1 MRMADIIEVVNDF
14 RRQISTIDTSGECNM
29 PTQRRRRNMNKAL
42 ESWIE
47 DKASLNWSPAKIFR
61 EMKTDKRFRNKV
73 DFPTQRTVERVVK
86 EVEIRDKTVPWS
98 VADKNENGLFLNTP
112 EDSTLVLEV
121 LADVILASA
130 GEKRIFT
137 KQEAKW
143 VLRIR
148 KLVPD
153 MKLLGVW
160 QLAHAY
166 MLSESRNEPTERLDT
181 YLAFKPWRNA
191 NRFGNY
197 KYAVDQGWIGG
208 DPLDRWETTD
218 RFDVEVGNFL
228 DNTLSVV
235 EGDPSTWALIRQLM
249 EDMLPKLQEN
259 TRRLRMIEEQDP
271 ALHKEVLKA
280 YEDDRQVAVQFLRE
294 WRARPN
300 KELMPKDQK
309 LLGSLWREYNRLLNA
324 FEEGKGK

>member
-1 MRMADIIEVVNDF
+1 
-14 RRQISTIDTSGECNM
+14 M

-73 DFPTQRTVERVVK
+73 DFPTQRTVERIVK
-86 EVEIRDKTVPWS
+86 DVEIRDKTGPWS
-98 VADKNENGLFLNTP
+98 VADQSDNGVFLYTP
-112 EDSTLVLEV
+112 EDATLILEV
-121 LADVILASA
+121 LADVILAST
-130 GEKRIFT
+130 GQKRFFT

-153 MKLLGVW
+153 MKLPGVW

-181 YLAFKPWRNA
+181 YLAFKPWRSM

-197 KYAVDQGWIGG
+197 KYGVDQGWIKG

-218 RFDVEVGNFL
+218 RLDVEVGHFL
-228 DNTLSVV
+228 NNTLSVV
-235 EGDPSTWALIRQLM
+235 DTDPSTWAFSRQLL
-249 EDMLPKLQEN
+249 EEMLPKLQESARKLK
-259 TRRLRMIEEQDP
+259 TIEETDP
-271 ALHKEVLKA
+271 ALHQEVLKA
-280 YEDDRQVAVQFLRE
+280 YEDDRQIAVQFLKE
-294 WRARPN
+294 WQARPN
-300 KELMPKDQK
+300 KELTPKDQR
-309 LLGSLWREYNRLLNA
+309 LLATLWKEYNRLMNA